1 MTRSL
6 GAVFVALALA
16 SFPALAQESA
26 GPRAAKPSAKAAA
39 TAAAPMNLNTATAVQ
54 LETLP
59 GIGARTA
66 ERIIEYRTKNG
77 GFKKVEELMN
87 VQGVGEKSFLK
98 LKSLITV
105 TPPKA
110 DRAVQQ

>member
-1 MTRSL
+1 MTRMF
-6 GAVFVALALA
+6 GAALVAAALAGVPVLGQEA
-16 SFPALAQESA
+16 PPAKA
-26 GPRAAKPSAKAAA
+26 AAKPSAS
-39 TAAAPMNLNTATAVQ
+39 TGAAPLNLNTATAAQ

-87 VQGVGEKSFLK
+87 VKGVGEKSFLK
-98 LKSLITV
+98 LKALIAV

-110 DRAVQQ
+110 ERAAQQ